1 MTTPLVMSVTDE
13 LVAEL
18 EALASECG
26 QHGANWYEPH
36 HMEAFPEYACDQDF
50 VVAASPATILALL
63 AERAELKR
71 DAERLNKLDKLCEAY
86 GFEDVHEGNR
96 WMIDGPFGNIRDAAD
111 SMPEEAEQDGADQ
124 GLIRNYLKIQ
134 P

>member
-1 MTTPLVMSVTDE
+1 MSNALAVSVTDE

-18 EALASECG
+18 EALAGECG

-71 DAERLNKLDKLCEAY
+71 DAERFRWLIRQAWFQSAMDRYDIDDGGLQVRFESEAA
-86 GFEDVHEGNR
+86 R
-96 WMIDGPFGNIRDAAD
+96 IIDAAMQ
-111 SMPEEAEQDGADQ
+111 S
-124 GLIRNYLKIQ
+124 
-134 P
+134 

>member
-1 MTTPLVMSVTDE
+1 MTTSPVVSVIDE

-36 HMEAFPEYACDQDF
+36 HMEAFPEYACDQYF
-50 VVAASPATILALL
+50 VVAASPATILALI

-71 DAERLNKLDKLCEAY
+71 DAKNYRTLRD
-86 GFEDVHEGNR
+86 GEGWPAVFNSSDAPEPLR
-96 WMIDGPFGNIRDAAD
+96 GTDLDAAMQ
-111 SMPEEAEQDGADQ
+111 S
-124 GLIRNYLKIQ
+124 
-134 P
+134 

>member
-1 MTTPLVMSVTDE
+1 MTTSPVVSVTDE

-26 QHGANWYEPH
+26 QHGTNWYEPR
-36 HMEAFPEYACDQDF
+36 HMAAFPEYACDQDF

-71 DAERLNKLDKLCEAY
+71 DAGRYRWLRDRIENKGDMVIAKCSEWSIESWS
-86 GFEDVHEGNR
+86 GD
-96 WMIDGPFGNIRDAAD
+96 DPDAAID
-111 SMPEEAEQDGADQ
+111 AAMQS
-124 GLIRNYLKIQ
+124 
-134 P
+134 

>member
-1 MTTPLVMSVTDE
+1 MTTGIVVSVTDE

-18 EALASECG
+18 EALANECG
-26 QHGANWYEPH
+26 QHGANWYEPR
-36 HMEAFPEYACDQDF
+36 HMAAFPEYPCDQDF

-71 DAERLNKLDKLCEAY
+71 DAERYRHIRANGIPDPAIAMQDSYYGELELVAPERLDTA
-86 GFEDVHEGNR
+86 
-96 WMIDGPFGNIRDAAD
+96 IDAAMQ
-111 SMPEEAEQDGADQ
+111 SEA
-124 GLIRNYLKIQ
+124 K

>member
-1 MTTPLVMSVTDE
+1 MTTSPVMSITEE

-26 QHGANWYEPH
+26 QHGTNWYEPR

-63 AERAELKR
+63 AERAELNR
-71 DAERLNKLDKLCEAY
+71 DAGRLEWMMSESCVLECMNGTVSPVVYRLY
-86 GFEDVHEGNR
+86 WHGEDVAQSEWYPSKR
-96 WMIDGPFGNIRDAAD
+96 AAIDAAMQSD
-111 SMPEEAEQDGADQ
+111 NKE
-124 GLIRNYLKIQ
+124 
-134 P
+134 

>member
-1 MTTPLVMSVTDE
+1 MSNALAVSVTDE

-18 EALASECG
+18 EALVGECG

-50 VVAASPATILALL
+50 VVAATPATILALL

-71 DAERLNKLDKLCEAY
+71 DAERYRLYRQGMADPEAL
-86 GFEDVHEGNR
+86 
-96 WMIDGPFGNIRDAAD
+96 DAAID
-111 SMPEEAEQDGADQ
+111 AAMQS
-124 GLIRNYLKIQ
+124 
-134 P
+134 